1 MKGKKERDE
10 RLFPTHWSQ
19 KYFPV
24 KRICGQDHSLER
36 TEPCWVLD
44 MGHLGKG
51 LRWEMLRGS
60 RNAGSNSKFNN
71 NMISHLAPPLIILS
85 CLISFPTLS
94 FHSHMSYPEPN
105 SAVFSPHYWHSG
117 LKISSNANTSVS
129 WLDYWHRLHT
139 RFSVLSSSHLFS
151 TCSNLRV
158 FAHVSPL
165 ACSSFPRG
173 LSPLYPVIFSSF
185 SL

>member
-51 LRWEMLRGS
+51 LRWEMLRWS

-85 CLISFPTLS
+85 CLTSFPTLS